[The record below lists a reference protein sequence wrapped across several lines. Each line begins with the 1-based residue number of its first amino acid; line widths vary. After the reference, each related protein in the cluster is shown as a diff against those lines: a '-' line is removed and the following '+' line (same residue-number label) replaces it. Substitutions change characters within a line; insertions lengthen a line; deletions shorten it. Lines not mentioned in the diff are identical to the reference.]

1 MNKDY
6 YQIPVTIY
14 NISEQISPTLTKGR
28 VRIFYKYE
36 NRNGSYISDEFAE
49 KLISSLPY
57 APIKGIYDSAN
68 NDYTDHGPSN
78 EYGRIY
84 GVVPKDMNFAWEEHL
99 DDDGVT
105 RTYATADVYI
115 YSAMYKEA
123 NDILGKSQSMELFPP
138 SIKGEWVSIKGQRY
152 FKFSDGCFFGLQVLG
167 DKTEPCF
174 EGASFFTLSE
184 KEQREKLI
192 GNMFELM
199 EMLDGYIKKYSYG
212 GNSNMELNFKVSDRQ
227 KFDAIWSLLNPN
239 FNEEGGY
246 EVAFSILDIYDDYA
260 LAFDYEHN
268 CYARVAY
275 TKDNENDMVSI
286 GEITPCY
293 VLDVTES
300 EKAVLETL
308 RAANGGTYE
317 LVDEKFNSGMSAIEE
332 KASLNEEIEKRDATI
347 SEYSTKITELEETI
361 STLNSDR
368 DNMATEFEKVQ
379 GDVATLTA
387 ENESLKAYKAKIEK
401 ENKQRV
407 IESYSSML
415 SNEIIEN
422 YTARIDEYSN
432 EIDLDKDLAYELK
445 NSNIS
450 VFANAPTLIPQPEE
464 HIGGLA
470 ELLSKYKN
478 K

>member
-1 MNKDY
+1 
-6 YQIPVTIY
+6 
-14 NISEQISPTLTKGR
+14 
-28 VRIFYKYE
+28 
-36 NRNGSYISDEFAE
+36 
-49 KLISSLPY
+49 
-57 APIKGIYDSAN
+57 
-68 NDYTDHGPSN
+68 
-78 EYGRIY
+78 
-84 GVVPKDMNFAWEEHL
+84 
-99 DDDGVT
+99 
-105 RTYATADVYI
+105 
-115 YSAMYKEA
+115 
-123 NDILGKSQSMELFPP
+123 
-138 SIKGEWVSIKGQRY
+138 
-152 FKFSDGCFFGLQVLG
+152 
-167 DKTEPCF
+167 
-174 EGASFFTLSE
+174 
-184 KEQREKLI
+184 
-192 GNMFELM
+192 
-199 EMLDGYIKKYSYG
+199 
-212 GNSNMELNFKVSDRQ
+212 
-227 KFDAIWSLLNPN
+227 LLNPN

-332 KASLNEEIEKRDATI
+332 KASLNEEIEKRDTTI

-368 DNMATEFEKVQ
+368 DNMTTEFEKVQ

-387 ENESLKAYKAKIEK
+387 ENESLKAYKAKVEK

-450 VFANAPTLIPQPEE
+450 VFANAPALIPQPEE